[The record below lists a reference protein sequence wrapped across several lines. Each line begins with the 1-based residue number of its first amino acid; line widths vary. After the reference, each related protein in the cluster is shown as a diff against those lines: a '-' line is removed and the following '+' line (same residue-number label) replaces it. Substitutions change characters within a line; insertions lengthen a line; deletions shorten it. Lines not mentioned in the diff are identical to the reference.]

1 MELHLTTATDNSVSH
16 VQIITWNQ
24 TFWTKDI
31 TSEQSAQLIV
41 LNGFNDA
48 LERRQDYQKQLDV
61 LPSLFRV
68 KMAEMEG
75 YVIETKER
83 WRVKF
88 WEAATGVEY

>member
-24 TFWTKDI
+24 TFWTKYI

-61 LPSLFRV
+61 MPSLFRV
-68 KMAEMEG
+68 KMAEMES

-88 WEAATGVEY
+88 WEAATE

>member
-24 TFWTKDI
+24 TFWTKYI

-61 LPSLFRV
+61 LVSR
-68 KMAEMEG
+68 KNG
-75 YVIETKER
+75 GNG
-83 WRVKF
+83 
-88 WEAATGVEY
+88 GVCDRSNGEVAY

>member
-24 TFWTKDI
+24 TFWTKYI

-61 LPSLFRV
+61 LVSR
-68 KMAEMEG
+68 EIG
-75 YVIETKER
+75 GNG
-83 WRVKF
+83 
-88 WEAATGVEY
+88 GVCDRSNGEVAY